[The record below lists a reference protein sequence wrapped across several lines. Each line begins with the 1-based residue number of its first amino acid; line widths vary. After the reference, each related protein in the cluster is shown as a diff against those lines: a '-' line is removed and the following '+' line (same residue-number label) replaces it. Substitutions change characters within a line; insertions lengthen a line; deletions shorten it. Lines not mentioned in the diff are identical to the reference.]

1 MIEPTDWDKR
11 RNSMKDLTNSLTPF
25 VRHDM
30 QNTPGPAGAPEAAGS
45 LLSPPLGK
53 PPVANIANTETTPQA
68 QPQPDPTPLATPH
81 PGPQAAP
88 QGTAVPC
95 HQKNAA
101 DFLAGN
107 TPGVMAYYDPGS
119 PKPLD
124 PEKGQYAR
132 DVQNA
137 PPQAAVPTQEDE
149 DTVRHLVEWREEA
162 TY

>member
-1 MIEPTDWDKR
+1 MTKINGG
-11 RNSMKDLTNSLTPF
+11 NSMQYLTNSLTPF

-30 QNTPGPAGAPEAAGS
+30 QNTPGPAGVPEAAGS

-53 PPVANIANTETTPQA
+53 PPLANTENPA
-68 QPQPDPTPLATPH
+68 DAPRPEPAPPATPH
-81 PGPQAAP
+81 PGRCPKQAAP

-119 PKPLD
+119 PE
-124 PEKGQYAR
+124 PEKSGKHEKEQYGKN
-132 DVQNA
+132 VQNA

-149 DTVRHLVEWREEA
+149 DVVRHLVEWREEA

>member
-1 MIEPTDWDKR
+1 
-11 RNSMKDLTNSLTPF
+11 
-25 VRHDM
+25 M
-30 QNTPGPAGAPEAAGS
+30 QNTPGPAGAPEAADS

-53 PPVANIANTETTPQA
+53 PPVSGTAQA
-68 QPQPDPTPLATPH
+68 QPQPDAAPLATPH

-119 PKPLD
+119 PKPTA
-124 PEKGQYAR
+124 PEKGQYAPK
-132 DVQNA
+132 VQNA

-149 DTVRHLVEWREEA
+149 DVVRHLVEWREEA

>member
-1 MIEPTDWDKR
+1 MQE
-11 RNSMKDLTNSLTPF
+11 MTNSLTPF
-25 VRHDM
+25 VRHAM

-53 PPVANIANTETTPQA
+53 PPVANTETTETAP
-68 QPQPDPTPLATPH
+68 QPQPAPVPPATPH
-81 PGPQAAP
+81 PGPEAAPQAAHGP
-88 QGTAVPC
+88 QGTAVAC

-119 PKPLD
+119 PDSPD
-124 PEKGQYAR
+124 PEKGQYGK

-149 DTVRHLVEWREEA
+149 DVVRHLVEWREEA

>member
-1 MIEPTDWDKR
+1 MEGKC
-11 RNSMKDLTNSLTPF
+11 MQDLTNSLTPF
-25 VRHDM
+25 VRHAM
-30 QNTPGPAGAPEAAGS
+30 QNTPGQAGAPEAAGS

-53 PPVANIANTETTPQA
+53 PPVSGAAQA
-68 QPQPDPTPLATPH
+68 QPQPDPLATPH

-88 QGTAVPC
+88 QAAPVPRGTAVPC

-119 PKPLD
+119 PNLKN
-124 PEKGQYAR
+124 GQEEQ

-149 DTVRHLVEWREEA
+149 DVVRHLVEWREEA

>member
-1 MIEPTDWDKR
+1 M
-11 RNSMKDLTNSLTPF
+11 
-25 VRHDM
+25 H
-30 QNTPGPAGAPEAAGS
+30 NTPGPAGTPEAAGS

-53 PPVANIANTETTPQA
+53 PPVANNANPADAPQTR
-68 QPQPDPTPLATPH
+68 PQPDTAPPATPH
-81 PGPQAAP
+81 PGPEAAPQAARGP
-88 QGTAVPC
+88 QGTAVAC

-119 PKPLD
+119 PDPSD
-124 PEKGQYAR
+124 PEKG
-132 DVQNA
+132 QNA

-149 DTVRHLVEWREEA
+149 DVVRHLVEWREEA

>member
-1 MIEPTDWDKR
+1 ME
-11 RNSMKDLTNSLTPF
+11 NLTHSLTPF
-25 VRHDM
+25 VRHAM
-30 QNTPGPAGAPEAAGS
+30 QNTPGPAGAPEATGS
-45 LLSPPLGK
+45 RLSPPLGK
-53 PPVANIANTETTPQA
+53 PPEANTETTETEP
-68 QPQPDPTPLATPH
+68 QPQPAAPPRATPH

-107 TPGVMAYYDPGS
+107 TPGVMAYYDPDS
-119 PKPLD
+119 PAPR
-124 PEKGQYAR
+124 A
-132 DVQNA
+132 QNA
-137 PPQAAVPTQEDE
+137 PPQAAAPTQESD

>member
-1 MIEPTDWDKR
+1 
-11 RNSMKDLTNSLTPF
+11 
-25 VRHDM
+25 M

-53 PPVANIANTETTPQA
+53 PPVSGAAQA
-68 QPQPDPTPLATPH
+68 QPQPDAAPLATPH
-81 PGPQAAP
+81 PGPQATPQAQAAP
-88 QGTAVPC
+88 ASPTAPVPRGTAVPC

-119 PKPLD
+119 PEPTA
-124 PEKGQYAR
+124 PEKGQYAQ

-149 DTVRHLVEWREEA
+149 DVVRHLVEWREEA